1 MTTRIR
7 KDPRGRILRRG
18 EGFRPDK
25 NTYIFQYMDPLGRHH
40 TVYAKDIVELRR
52 KEDSMEKDRL
62 DGIRTYIAGETTLN
76 YAFDRYLA
84 LKYDLKPSTKTN
96 YMYIYE
102 HFVRRRIGRK
112 LIRDLKYSDIRLYY
126 SQLIVKE
133 KVSPSTV
140 ENIHTLINPVLS
152 MAVRDG
158 IIRNNPADGLMKE
171 MKRSS
176 LWKKGARHPL
186 SIEESAAFLDYV
198 ESSPIYNHW
207 LTLFVVF
214 FGTGMRVSEVCGL
227 RWEDIDF
234 DKNEVSVN
242 HTIVYRKYPNE
253 ETGSLHV
260 STTKSEK
267 GNRIIPMVGEVKEAL
282 LAEYAYQQKVG
293 FNSAEVEGM
302 KGFIFCSRY
311 GRPYHQAPINKA
323 IHRIVRDYNAE
334 EIARAGEENR
344 EPFLLPHFSCH
355 HIRHTFATRLCEN
368 ESNIKAIQEIMGHAD
383 VETTLNVYAEATK
396 AAKQKAID
404 NLQEGWKIFQEN

>member
-1 MTTRIR
+1 MINRVR
-7 KDPRGRILRRG
+7 KDPRGRILRKG

-25 NTYIFQYMDPLGRHH
+25 KVYIFQYTDPLGRPH
-40 TVYAKDIVELRR
+40 TVYAKDIVELRK

-102 HFVRRRIGRK
+102 HFVRKRIGKK
-112 LIRDLKYSDIRLYY
+112 LIKDLRYSDIRRYY
-126 SQLIVKE
+126 NQLIVKE
-133 KVSPSTV
+133 DVSPSTV

-171 MKRSS
+171 LKRSS
-176 LWKKGARHPL
+176 LWRKGERHPL
-186 SIEESAAFLDYV
+186 SIEESSAFLNYV
-198 ESSPIYNHW
+198 EASPIYNHW

-234 DKNEVSVN
+234 DRNEINVD
-242 HTIVYRKYPNE
+242 HTIVYRKYPGE
-253 ETGSLHV
+253 ETGNLHV

-282 LAEYAYQQKVG
+282 QAEYEHQQKVG
-293 FNSAEVEGM
+293 FHTAEVEGM
-302 KGFIFCSRY
+302 KGFIYCSRY

-323 IHRIVRDYNAE
+323 IQRIVRDYNTEETGRAE
-334 EIARAGEENR
+334 AENR

-368 ESNIKAIQEIMGHAD
+368 ESNVKAIQEIMGHAD
-383 VETTLNVYAEATK
+383 IETTLNVYAEATR
-396 AAKQKAID
+396 ATKQKAMD
-404 NLQEGWKIFQEN
+404 NLQEGWKIL

>member
-1 MTTRIR
+1 MATKIR
-7 KDPRGRILRRG
+7 KDPRGRILRKG

-40 TVYAKDIVELRR
+40 TIYAKDIVELRK

-96 YMYIYE
+96 YLYIYE
-102 HFVRRRIGRK
+102 HFVRKRIGKK
-112 LIRDLKYSDIRLYY
+112 LIKDLRYSDIRRYY
-126 SQLIVKE
+126 NQLIVKE
-133 KVSPSTV
+133 GVSPSTV

-176 LWKKGARHPL
+176 LWRKGERHPL
-186 SIEESAAFLDYV
+186 SIEESTAFLNYV

-234 DKNEVSVN
+234 DKNEINVN
-242 HTIVYRKYPNE
+242 HTIVYRKYPDE

-267 GNRIIPMVGEVKEAL
+267 GNRVIPMVGEVKDAL
-282 LAEYAYQQKVG
+282 LAEYKYQQRVG
-293 FNSAEVEGM
+293 FNSAEVERM

-334 EIARAGEENR
+334 EIARAGEEDR
-344 EPFLLPHFSCH
+344 EPLLLPHFSCH

-368 ESNIKAIQEIMGHAD
+368 ESNVKAIQEIMGHAD
-383 VETTLNVYAEATK
+383 IETTLNVYAEATK

-404 NLQEGWKIFQEN
+404 NLQEGWKIF

>member
-1 MTTRIR
+1 MGANRTHLLRPYGRLYFPDVGLPEEEHAKPGLTDSSADTLR
-7 KDPRGRILRRG
+7 KLSAKEFLVEIKRGLMSFSGDSELAEQGLTIYPDAHRGELETMLQNGIPDKDVSIESRKCLAIIFAGCAPVVIVSGTAIMFASVSQRAADTDHEHRSELLANRILALFGTQIG
-18 EGFRPDK
+18 EATAKLLGM
-25 NTYIFQYMDPLGRHH
+25 YEMDFIR
-40 TVYAKDIVELRR
+40 
-52 KEDSMEKDRL
+52 KDRL
-62 DGIRTYIAGETTLN
+62 DGIRTYLAGETTLN

-102 HFVRRRIGRK
+102 HFVRRRLGRK
-112 LIRDLKYSDIRLYY
+112 LIRDLRYSDIRLYY

-171 MKRSS
+171 IKRSS

-234 DKNEVSVN
+234 DKNEVNVN
-242 HTIVYRKYPNE
+242 HTIVYRKYPDE

-282 LAEYAYQQKVG
+282 LAE
-293 FNSAEVEGM
+293 
-302 KGFIFCSRY
+302 
-311 GRPYHQAPINKA
+311 
-323 IHRIVRDYNAE
+323 
-334 EIARAGEENR
+334 
-344 EPFLLPHFSCH
+344 
-355 HIRHTFATRLCEN
+355 
-368 ESNIKAIQEIMGHAD
+368 
-383 VETTLNVYAEATK
+383 
-396 AAKQKAID
+396 
-404 NLQEGWKIFQEN
+404 